1 MKQIKLEI
9 PKENLIEIMH
19 DYDCTKKEAIESIKT
34 NYIDNY
40 QLNIFTNKITVK
52 II

>member
-1 MKQIKLEI
+1 MKQIKIEV
-9 PKENLIEIMH
+9 PKENIAEIMK
-19 DYDCTKKEAIESIKT
+19 DYDCTKKEASESIKT

-40 QLNIFTNKITVK
+40 QLNISTSKITVK